1 MGFVADER
9 DFDFNSMVSAVN
21 QFEAL
26 KECLQNKNTP
36 HAIVRRSG
44 DDLNSYLAYPSA
56 NNVKCVVEFDRVKNV
71 CSLYGDNFIN
81 VKKLNSLNPAEIGL
95 SGEDIADRIAEDEW
109 EEYPIDSG
117 LSKRCERFFNG
128 AEIKVWNGSSKGY
141 DKVSECEPPKP
152 KATLDTA
159 EPTTPP
165 TGSALIEVYNRIV
178 DEIKTNGHAS
188 VNPDDIDDPISLK
201 TYLEQVLGESID
213 IKVHEEE

>member
-21 QFEAL
+21 QFESL

-56 NNVKCVVEFDRVKNV
+56 DNVKCVVEFDRVNNV

-81 VKKLNSLNPAEIGL
+81 MRKLTSLNPAEIGL

-109 EEYPIDSG
+109 EEYPIDEG
-117 LSKRCERFFNG
+117 LSNRCKRFFSG
-128 AEIKVWNGSSKGY
+128 SEIKIWNVSSKSY
-141 DKVSECEPPKP
+141 DKASECDPPKP
-152 KATLDTA
+152 KATLD
-159 EPTTPP
+159 
-165 TGSALIEVYNRIV
+165 ALDADV
-178 DEIKTNGHAS
+178 
-188 VNPDDIDDPISLK
+188 DIDGVSVFSVADFEKVVEELRRTGKAKVTGADIDMVKELLSTADLS
-201 TYLEQVLGESID
+201 GEFSIT
-213 IKVHEEE
+213 EEDD